1 MPFPEREY
9 YTLEQAARR
18 WAATLEE
25 VQHAIVAGKLHAS
38 AWVPSTFAY
47 TITEH
52 SPDSATRSPAQP
64 LEGYVRLMPESCRI
78 IFSRG
83 VVERRKFQTNLP
95 NTYLQI
101 VESLNKIELRRDD
114 LVILNDDLR
123 QFEREYHLV
132 ASKPCKVISVHKI
145 NGKSSARTQALFS
158 YQNGFRFVRL
168 DGMQFTFGEIQAT
181 IIRHLYEAS
190 ATDNPWVHGKTLLSK
205 AGSNSMI
212 MRDAFRHQQQWK
224 ELIHTNGRGFYRLSP
239 MCSPIPAPPEPHAT
253 NKDIILA
260 G

>member
-1 MPFPEREY
+1 MPFPEREF
-9 YTLEQAARR
+9 YTLDQAARR

-47 TITEH
+47 TITEN
-52 SPDSATRSPAQP
+52 SADSATRSPAQP

-83 VVERRKFQTNLP
+83 AVERRKFQTNQP
-95 NTYLQI
+95 NIYLQI
-101 VESLNKIELRRDD
+101 VESLNKIEFRGAD

-123 QFEREYHLV
+123 QFEHEYHLV

-145 NGKSSARTQALFS
+145 NAKSSARTQALFS

-168 DGMQFTFGEIQAT
+168 DGLQFTFGEIQAA
-181 IIRHLYEAS
+181 IIRQLYEAS
-190 ATDNPWVHGKTLLSK
+190 ATDNPWVHGKTLLSN

-212 MRDAFRHQQQWK
+212 MRDVFRHQPKWK

-239 MCSPIPAPPEPHAT
+239 MCSPIPAPPEPYLSHT
-253 NKDIILA
+253 QQEENV
-260 G
+260 